1 VSLDEAVGIGER
13 RAMAGDV
20 EARLLEDYKIQVQ
33 ALTNQYSRL
42 WTRFNFFITIHSALL
57 VALLGLFKD
66 EDVEWTALAIPLLG
80 VLMSALWFVTGA
92 QDRYLVV
99 FYRAMIT
106 HAANRVAPSDD
117 QWAHPGLEIEA
128 AEKILG
134 TPVERSWL
142 QWRSRHVSVTRL
154 PAIVP
159 VVIGTLWLAATVGLA
174 LGID

>member
-1 VSLDEAVGIGER
+1 
-13 RAMAGDV
+13 MAGDV
-20 EARLLEDYKIQVQ
+20 DARLLEDYKIQVQ

-66 EDVEWTALAIPLLG
+66 EDLTWPALAIPSLG
-80 VLMSALWFVTGA
+80 VLMSALWFITGA

-106 HAANRVAPSDD
+106 HAASRVAPDD
-117 QWAHPGLEIEA
+117 EQWAHPGLEIEA
-128 AEKILG
+128 AERILG
-134 TPVERSWL
+134 RPVERSWL
-142 QWRSRHVSVTRL
+142 QWRSRHLSVTRL
-154 PAIVP
+154 PALVP
-159 VVIGTLWLAATVGLA
+159 VLIGTLWLAATVGLA